1 MVESSSGGI
10 FRKADGGSG
19 IRLGITIH
27 EESGVPGGSKT
38 SGQIHSRGCFAYAA
52 FLVCDRD
59 DTSQTVPRREN
70 LAKAGEGCKMFHVE
84 QGVAGKIEPERQT
97 VPHGTL
103 SNILRW
109 TPTETDVPRGT
120 FEVRL
125 G

>member
-1 MVESSSGGI
+1 VVEGSSRGI

-19 IRLGITIH
+19 IGLGIAIH
-27 EESGVPGGSKT
+27 EESGVFRCSKT
-38 SGQIHSRGCFAYAA
+38 GGQIYSRGCFADAA
-52 FLVCDRD
+52 LLVCDRD

-84 QGVAGKIEPERQT
+84 QDVAGKIEPERQT

-103 SNILRW
+103 SNILQW
-109 TPTETDVPRGT
+109 SPTERDVPRGT